1 MDYDVDREKNL
12 AKSLSKSINNHRR
25 RQELEEKLA
34 EETELKVNE
43 LESSSIWFNKFF
55 DYQKLEVGRSKE
67 RVRFLDEVRED
78 CDDRRKTLLQERNL
92 EECRQRIRE
101 SENKLRDQ
109 LETIKSKSTPFVANG
124 NQWFTCDVCDDEI
137 CQIVH
142 RRS

>member
-1 MDYDVDREKNL
+1 M
-12 AKSLSKSINNHRR
+12 
-25 RQELEEKLA
+25 
-34 EETELKVNE
+34 
-43 LESSSIWFNKFF
+43 
-55 DYQKLEVGRSKE
+55 GRSKE

-124 NQWFTCDVCDDEI
+124 NQ
-137 CQIVH
+137 
-142 RRS
+142 